1 MDFITAPLIVG
12 IITLGIYKLFELFAC
27 RRERITLIE
36 KLGEKMSQTDLELNG
51 KICLPDFN
59 RPQLSFGALKGGC
72 LLLGV
77 GLGLLV
83 GFILSYVSFSPYD
96 LDRLDR
102 GYTREMVGVIYGSC
116 TLLFGGAGLV
126 ASFLIEQ
133 NFAAKKK
140 EAIAMATASSF
151 LDFGDSLFTMF
162 FNQFVYIGVS
172 KLFCL
177 GKACASRFLLL

>member
-27 RRERITLIE
+27 
-36 KLGEKMSQTDLELNG
+36 SW
-51 KICLPDFN
+51 LPDFN

-140 EAIAMATASSF
+140 E
-151 LDFGDSLFTMF
+151 
-162 FNQFVYIGVS
+162 
-172 KLFCL
+172 K
-177 GKACASRFLLL
+177 

>member
-140 EAIAMATASSF
+140 EKYGWSVQPKYLAEQMLI
-151 LDFGDSLFTMF
+151 
-162 FNQFVYIGVS
+162 
-172 KLFCL
+172 
-177 GKACASRFLLL
+177 

>member
-77 GLGLLV
+77 GLGDRKSTRLNSSHLV
-83 GFILSYVSFSPYD
+83 LSRMP
-96 LDRLDR
+96 
-102 GYTREMVGVIYGSC
+102 
-116 TLLFGGAGLV
+116 
-126 ASFLIEQ
+126 
-133 NFAAKKK
+133 
-140 EAIAMATASSF
+140 SS
-151 LDFGDSLFTMF
+151 
-162 FNQFVYIGVS
+162 
-172 KLFCL
+172 
-177 GKACASRFLLL
+177 A

>member
-1 MDFITAPLIVG
+1 M
-12 IITLGIYKLFELFAC
+12 FELFAY

-126 ASFLIEQ
+126 ASFLIEK

-140 EAIAMATASSF
+140 E
-151 LDFGDSLFTMF
+151 
-162 FNQFVYIGVS
+162 
-172 KLFCL
+172 K
-177 GKACASRFLLL
+177 

>member
-102 GYTREMVGVIYGSC
+102 GYTREMVGVIYGLCIPSFRRSRISG
-116 TLLFGGAGLV
+116 LFPDRTELC
-126 ASFLIEQ
+126 SE
-133 NFAAKKK
+133 K
-140 EAIAMATASSF
+140 EREIKNNPRNVMPAI
-151 LDFGDSLFTMF
+151 D
-162 FNQFVYIGVS
+162 VS
-172 KLFCL
+172 PNI
-177 GKACASRFLLL
+177 RI

>member
-96 LDRLDR
+96 LDR
-102 GYTREMVGVIYGSC
+102 YY
-116 TLLFGGAGLV
+116 
-126 ASFLIEQ
+126 
-133 NFAAKKK
+133 
-140 EAIAMATASSF
+140 EAPSWSERFESQSNNRSSWRARPF
-151 LDFGDSLFTMF
+151 I
-162 FNQFVYIGVS
+162 VYS
-172 KLFCL
+172 EK
-177 GKACASRFLLL
+177 RQDTYP

>member
-27 RRERITLIE
+27 RRERSTLIE

-83 GFILSYVSFSPYD
+83 GFILSYVSYSPYD

-102 GYTREMVGVIYGSC
+102 GYTREMGGVIYGSC

-140 EAIAMATASSF
+140 E
-151 LDFGDSLFTMF
+151 
-162 FNQFVYIGVS
+162 
-172 KLFCL
+172 K
-177 GKACASRFLLL
+177 

>member
-72 LLLGV
+72 LFLGV

-140 EAIAMATASSF
+140 E
-151 LDFGDSLFTMF
+151 
-162 FNQFVYIGVS
+162 
-172 KLFCL
+172 K
-177 GKACASRFLLL
+177 

>member
-102 GYTREMVGVIYGSC
+102 GYTREMVGVIYGSFRRSRISG
-116 TLLFGGAGLV
+116 LFPDRTELC
-126 ASFLIEQ
+126 SE
-133 NFAAKKK
+133 K
-140 EAIAMATASSF
+140 EREIKNNPRNVMPAI
-151 LDFGDSLFTMF
+151 D
-162 FNQFVYIGVS
+162 VS
-172 KLFCL
+172 PNI
-177 GKACASRFLLL
+177 RI

>member
-83 GFILSYVSFSPYD
+83 GFILSYVSFS
-96 LDRLDR
+96 LRSR
-102 GYTREMVGVIYGSC
+102 QTRQRVYPRDGWGH
-116 TLLFGGAGLV
+116 LR
-126 ASFLIEQ
+126 
-133 NFAAKKK
+133 
-140 EAIAMATASSF
+140 
-151 LDFGDSLFTMF
+151 
-162 FNQFVYIGVS
+162 FVYPSFRRSRISGLFPDRTELCSEKEREIKNNPRNAMPAIDVS
-172 KLFCL
+172 PNI
-177 GKACASRFLLL
+177 RI

>member
-126 ASFLIEQ
+126 ASFPDRTELCSE
-133 NFAAKKK
+133 K
-140 EAIAMATASSF
+140 EREIKNNPRNAMSAI
-151 LDFGDSLFTMF
+151 D
-162 FNQFVYIGVS
+162 VS
-172 KLFCL
+172 PNI
-177 GKACASRFLLL
+177 RI

>member
-36 KLGEKMSQTDLELNG
+36 KLGEKMSQTDLELHG

-140 EAIAMATASSF
+140 E
-151 LDFGDSLFTMF
+151 
-162 FNQFVYIGVS
+162 
-172 KLFCL
+172 K
-177 GKACASRFLLL
+177 

>member
-1 MDFITAPLIVG
+1 MNFITAPLIVG

-83 GFILSYVSFSPYD
+83 GF
-96 LDRLDR
+96 
-102 GYTREMVGVIYGSC
+102 
-116 TLLFGGAGLV
+116 
-126 ASFLIEQ
+126 
-133 NFAAKKK
+133 K
-140 EAIAMATASSF
+140 
-151 LDFGDSLFTMF
+151 
-162 FNQFVYIGVS
+162 IGRAHV
-172 KLFCL
+172 
-177 GKACASRFLLL
+177 

>member
-1 MDFITAPLIVG
+1 MMDFITAPLIVG

-83 GFILSYVSFSPYD
+83 GFILAMSVFLPTISTDSTEGIPARWLGSSTVRVPFFS
-96 LDRLDR
+96 
-102 GYTREMVGVIYGSC
+102 E
-116 TLLFGGAGLV
+116 
-126 ASFLIEQ
+126 EQ
-133 NFAAKKK
+133 
-140 EAIAMATASSF
+140 
-151 LDFGDSLFTMF
+151 D
-162 FNQFVYIGVS
+162 
-172 KLFCL
+172 
-177 GKACASRFLLL
+177 

>member
-83 GFILSYVSFSPYD
+83 GFRQRVYPRDGWGHL
-96 LDRLDR
+96 R
-102 GYTREMVGVIYGSC
+102 
-116 TLLFGGAGLV
+116 
-126 ASFLIEQ
+126 
-133 NFAAKKK
+133 
-140 EAIAMATASSF
+140 
-151 LDFGDSLFTMF
+151 
-162 FNQFVYIGVS
+162 FVYPSFRRSRISGLFPDRTELCSEKEREIKNNPRNVMPAIDVS
-172 KLFCL
+172 PNI
-177 GKACASRFLLL
+177 RI